1 MTPGFPALASPP
13 KPSAPAFARSTAPAR
28 TPALPPAAG
37 RARFGFAACDPYFP
51 ILRGPALREA
61 QLNIPPAQ
69 CLSYL
74 SVACWTPLKKASRHF
89 ILTRAVQ
96 LSLDSL
102 QVLSIPRPAHSSL
115 IPGIEQLS
123 LLTDASLLFQGCRLL
138 SMDERP
144 RRVRIRPCLLNTY
157 LR

>member
-51 ILRGPALREA
+51 ILPGPALRVA

-69 CLSYL
+69 FLSYL
-74 SVACWTPLKKASRHF
+74 SVACWPPVKKASWHF

-96 LSLDSL
+96 LSLESM
-102 QVLSIPRPAHSSL
+102 QALSILRPVLSSL
-115 IPGIEQLS
+115 IPRIAQLS
-123 LLTDASLLFQGCRLL
+123 HL
-138 SMDERP
+138 SH
-144 RRVRIRPCLLNTY
+144 
-157 LR
+157 

>member
-61 QLNIPPAQ
+61 HGNVLPAQ
-69 CLSYL
+69 RPPYL
-74 SVACWTPLKKASRHF
+74 SVACWTPVKKASRHF

-102 QVLSIPRPAHSSL
+102 QVLSIL
-115 IPGIEQLS
+115 
-123 LLTDASLLFQGCRLL
+123 RLL
-138 SMDERP
+138 SLHSLP
-144 RRVRIRPCLLNTY
+144 GSSSSPFNGCVYTIFGQPSISYGLPSSPC
-157 LR
+157 